1 MKASISKYALFE
13 YLSGRANPLER
24 QLTEKWIKR
33 EENSE
38 IFYQWLMEYETR
50 SPQFLPDHD
59 YAIDKLLQRLHTNIS
74 SSDEEN
80 ENDVKD
86 NFQQSILSDPFRRF
100 WLIAASVLLIAS
112 CGWWFRDPIQYKTY
126 QTGYGQTTNLYLED
140 GSRVAL
146 NANSILKIPRF
157 GFDSNVREVFLKGE
171 GEFTVSHTID
181 NKRFVVKTSDTFQ
194 VEVLGTQFS
203 VFARQRGTK
212 VALRCG
218 SVRIDYADD
227 QRRKELMMEPGDLAI
242 LDKTGAV
249 QLEKQQDPKTF
260 AAWKEQRYVFNATSV
275 QEITSML
282 EENFGKRINIE
293 DHSIALRTITGNFK
307 TKNADELL
315 KTISEVLDLK
325 IQTSGDSI
333 LLTNN

>member
-1 MKASISKYALFE
+1 MNASISKYTLFE
-13 YLSGRANPLER
+13 YLSGRCNPLEK
-24 QLTEKWIKR
+24 QLTEEWIKK

-38 IFYQWLMEYETR
+38 VFYEWLLEYETR
-50 SPQFLPDHD
+50 SPQFIPNHEL
-59 YAIDKLLQRLHTNIS
+59 AIEELLQRIHINSSAEKVGTDPENNIQ
-74 SSDEEN
+74 ETAIPN
-80 ENDVKD
+80 
-86 NFQQSILSDPFRRF
+86 PFRIF
-100 WLIAASVLLIAS
+100 WLIAASILLLVS

-157 GFDSNVREVFLKGE
+157 GFNSDVREVSLKGE

-212 VALRCG
+212 VALKCG

-227 QRRKELMMEPGDLAI
+227 QHRKELMMEPGDLAI

-249 QLEKQQDPKTF
+249 QLEKQQDPKMF

-275 QEITSML
+275 IEITSML
-282 EENFGKRINIE
+282 EENFGKHINIE
-293 DHSIALRTITGNFK
+293 DRSIALRTITGNFK

-325 IQTSGDSI
+325 IRTSGDSI